1 MIRTLLALFLIGSWI
16 FGAAQNDPERPNV
29 ILIYTDDQGTLDM
42 GCYGAPDLYTPNMDA
57 LAASG
62 VRFTQFYAGSSVC
75 SPSRASLLTG
85 MTPTKAG
92 LNNNATSQPGSH
104 EGLPAEAFTLAEA
117 LKAEGYQTA
126 HIGKWH
132 LGYEPDKMPNGQG
145 FDYSFGHMGG
155 CIDNYSHFF
164 YWNGPNRHDL
174 WRNGT
179 EIWHDGEFF
188 LDLMEREAYDY
199 IRDHRSEPFF
209 MYYAINMPH
218 YPLQGKSQWRDYYA
232 DLPSPRKE
240 YAAFISTID
249 ESLGRLID
257 QLERYGL
264 RENTIIILQSDH
276 GHSTEVRTFGGGGYA
291 GPYRGCK
298 FSLFE
303 AGIRVPAII
312 SYPKAIPANEVRGQM
327 VAGMDWFP
335 TILDYAGADN
345 VPEDLEGISLRGVI
359 EDDAP
364 SPHEYLIWEG
374 PHRWAVRK
382 GDWKLLYAPIDP
394 AGNPDAAWE
403 PVTENFFLVNLKDDV
418 GESENVMDEH
428 PIKVKELEKIYQK
441 WSEGL

>member
-1 MIRTLLALFLIGSWI
+1 MIRLFIALLLVFVLGSLHSQ
-16 FGAAQNDPERPNV
+16 ASKPNV

-104 EGLPAEAFTLAEA
+104 EGLPTEAYTLAEA
-117 LKAEGYQTA
+117 LKGEGYQTA

-132 LGYEPDKMPNGQG
+132 LGYQPDKMPNGQG

-174 WRNGT
+174 WRNG
-179 EIWHDGEFF
+179 EEVWHDGEFF
-188 LDLMEREAYDY
+188 LDLMEQEANDY
-199 IRDHRSEPFF
+199 IRDHRDAPFF

-218 YPLQGKSQWRDYYA
+218 YPLQAKSQWRDYYA
-232 DLPSPRKE
+232 GLPSPRRE
-240 YAAFISTID
+240 YAAFVSTID
-249 ESLGRLID
+249 ESLGRLLD
-257 QLERYGL
+257 QLDRYGL
-264 RENTIIILQSDH
+264 RENTIVILQSDH
-276 GHSTEVRTFGGGGYA
+276 GHSTEVRTFGSGGYA

-303 AGIRVPAII
+303 AGIRVPAMI
-312 SYPKAIPANEVRGQM
+312 SYPKAIPAGVVRDQM

-335 TILDYAGADN
+335 TILDYAGASA
-345 VPEDLEGISLRGVI
+345 VPDHLEGMSLRSVI
-359 EDDAP
+359 GEDAP
-364 SPHEYLIWEG
+364 SPHEHLIWEG
-374 PHRWAVRK
+374 PHRWAVRQ

-394 AGNPDAAWE
+394 AGNPDAPWE
-403 PVTENFFLVNLKDDV
+403 PVSDGLFLVNLKNDLS
-418 GESENVMDEH
+418 ESENVIEKH
-428 PIKVKELEKIYQK
+428 PEKGAELERIYRI
-441 WSEGL
+441 WSGVD

>member
-1 MIRTLLALFLIGSWI
+1 MIRFVIALLALGIWN
-16 FGAAQNDPERPNV
+16 AAEAQERPNV

-92 LNNNATSQPGSH
+92 LNNNATSQPGAH
-104 EGLPAEAFTLAEA
+104 EGLPTEAFTLAEA
-117 LKAEGYQTA
+117 LKAEGYNTA

-132 LGYEPDKMPNGQG
+132 LGYQPDKMPNGQG

-174 WRNGT
+174 WRNG
-179 EIWHDGEFF
+179 EEVWHDGQFF
-188 LDLMEREAYDY
+188 LDLMEQEAHEY
-199 IRDHRSEPFF
+199 IRAHREEPFF
-209 MYYAINMPH
+209 LYYAINMPH
-218 YPLQGKSQWRDYYA
+218 YPLQAKSQWREYYA

-249 ESLGRLID
+249 ESLGRLMD
-257 QLERYGL
+257 QLDRYGL
-264 RENTIIILQSDH
+264 RENTIVILQSDH

-312 SYPKAIPANEVRGQM
+312 SYPKAVPAGLVRDQLA
-327 VAGMDWFP
+327 AGMDWFP
-335 TILDYAGADN
+335 TLLDYAGAEEI
-345 VPEDLEGISLRGVI
+345 PENLEGASLRSVI
-359 EDDAP
+359 EKDAP

-394 AGNPDAAWE
+394 AGNPDAPWE
-403 PVTENFFLVNLKDDV
+403 PVADGPFLVNLKADI
-418 GESENVMDEH
+418 GESENVIEQY
-428 PIKVKELEKIYQK
+428 PEKGRELEKIYQE
-441 WSEGL
+441 WSEGE